1 MQNAFAKNQMRLAY
15 EDKRDLYCM
24 EGAPV
29 LEPIEHSVL
38 EKSLDGGPMEGK
50 TMLEP
55 LEHSVLAIILNGE
68 PMEGAPLKGISA
80 MELFEHPVLEALE
93 HSVLAMTLDDRPLM
107 ELSVME
113 PLEHS
118 VLKIALDGKL
128 IEDLSLLEPLK
139 HSVLV
144 MSMDGGPMEEMTVL
158 EPLEHSVLD
167 MALDGRLMERMTV
180 LEPLEHSVLQE
191 SRSNGPTVEMSVLE
205 PLDVADV
212 APVWGDCSLIRMTV
226 SDPLEHSG
234 LGVTVLVDM
243 DSLRMA
249 SWDAGGTL
257 RRTYRH
263 GMAVWRDVLCCV
275 VRFSRM
281 PVLPASGSLRSYGGL
296 GRACIIDLYAGEDA
310 LVLGAAV
317 DGGAVQCLWCETLR
331 RDLLVGKRR
340 GIFWISPR
348 RLAACRCI
356 VAVICVLQR
365 IRTGKILTILLYNR
379 K

>member
-1 MQNAFAKNQMRLAY
+1 
-15 EDKRDLYCM
+15 
-24 EGAPV
+24 
-29 LEPIEHSVL
+29 
-38 EKSLDGGPMEGK
+38 
-50 TMLEP
+50 
-55 LEHSVLAIILNGE
+55 
-68 PMEGAPLKGISA
+68 

-93 HSVLAMTLDDRPLM
+93 HSVLAMTLDDRSLM

-113 PLEHS
+113 SLEHS

-128 IEDLSLLEPLK
+128 IEDLSVLEPLK

-144 MSMDGGPMEEMTVL
+144 MSMDGRPMEEMTVL
-158 EPLEHSVLD
+158 EL
-167 MALDGRLMERMTV
+167 
-180 LEPLEHSVLQE
+180 LEHSVLQE
-191 SRSNGPTVEMSVLE
+191 ARSNGPTVEMSVLE

-249 SWDAGGTL
+249 PWDAGGTL

-263 GMAVWRDVLCCV
+263 EMAVWRDVLCCV

-281 PVLPASGSLRSYGGL
+281 PVLPASGCLRSFGGL
-296 GRACIIDLYAGEDA
+296 GRTCIIDLYAGEDA

-317 DGGAVQCLWCETLR
+317 PLPAEDMDRVTLSPMEVQFSACGVTTD
-331 RDLLVGKRR
+331 RDITAGTRR
-340 GIFWISPR
+340 GMFWISAR
-348 RLAACRCI
+348 RLTACRCI
-356 VAVICVLQR
+356 VAVICVLRR
-365 IRTGKILTILLYNR
+365 IRTGMIRVRLRVKHMWWTINLTFR
-379 K
+379 REWT